1 MEIFTFH
8 QKSLLSPST
17 SHSSLTLLSMS
28 LDPLVHLGSSK
39 IKDSKWTK
47 YNYPN
52 IPSNRD
58 KVKDENDGEVVN
70 EVV

>member
-1 MEIFTFH
+1 MSFIFDIALNVAR
-8 QKSLLSPST
+8 SLGPPRIFQNQGLK
-17 SHSSLTLLSMS
+17 MNR
-28 LDPLVHLGSSK
+28 
-39 IKDSKWTK
+39 
-47 YNYPN
+47 YNYSN